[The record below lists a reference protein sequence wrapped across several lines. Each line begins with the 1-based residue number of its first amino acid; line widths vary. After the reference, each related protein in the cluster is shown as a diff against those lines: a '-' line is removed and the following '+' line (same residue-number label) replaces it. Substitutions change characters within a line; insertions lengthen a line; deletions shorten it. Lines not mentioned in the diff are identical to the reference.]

1 MPNVSL
7 GTPSTISAGDSSS
20 PSTFTLSTL
29 FPTPVVE
36 VTLKHDGST
45 RDSVKHYRTTS
56 ASVFP
61 ESSVKHYKTTSAS
74 VFPESSVKHYK
85 TTSASVFPES
95 AGVPSSSSL
104 PPGNTQNTSGAG
116 FPMWVIATLS
126 SGALLLV
133 LSAFLSLLAIFVRL
147 RQRKE
152 RSMLKKKGK
161 QASKLRKCMHCLI
174 QLQRGKSQAFMKHH
188 KT

>member
-45 RDSVKHYRTTS
+45 RD
-56 ASVFP
+56 
-61 ESSVKHYKTTSAS
+61 SVKHYKTTSAS

-116 FPMWVIATLS
+116 FPMWVIGTLS